1 MERRSHP
8 KNVIKYCLRCGCD
21 HFITSDEGRSF
32 KCEECGFTYFINNSA
47 AVACLIFDDD
57 NKLLL
62 CRRAVEPEVG
72 KLDLPGGFV
81 EPMETAEQAV
91 KREIMEELKVNII
104 SQEYLTSFPNEY
116 LYSGFSVFTLDMA
129 FLCKIDSIKN
139 IVPGDDISAVEFVSL
154 REIQMKELC
163 SDSMRNIIN
172 YYIAK
177 TTK

>member
-1 MERRSHP
+1 MERGSHP
-8 KNVIKYCLRCGCD
+8 KNVVKYCLRCGCD
-21 HFITSDEGRSF
+21 QFITSDGGRSF
-32 KCEECGFTYFINNSA
+32 KCEECGFNYYINNSA

-62 CRRAVEPEVG
+62 CRRAEEPEAG

-91 KREIMEELKVNII
+91 KREIMEELKVNIT

-139 IVPGDDISAVEFVSL
+139 IVPGDDISAVEFVSP
-154 REIQMKELC
+154 EKIPMEELY
-163 SDSMRNIIN
+163 SDSIRNIIN

>member
-1 MERRSHP
+1 MERGSHP
-8 KNVIKYCLRCGCD
+8 KNVVKYCLRCGCH

-62 CRRAVEPEVG
+62 CRRAVEPEAG

-129 FLCKIDSIKN
+129 FLCKIDSKN
-139 IVPGDDISAVEFVSL
+139 IIPGDDISAVEFVSP
-154 REIQMKELC
+154 REIQMKELY
-163 SDSMRNIIN
+163 SDSIRNIIS
-172 YYIAK
+172 YYIAN